1 MTLRAAECAKGMR
14 DRVEDQCD
22 VPWLTKPQGLGAK
35 VGGREEDAVPRMAVI
50 PADELQVWF
59 AGLRRRHA
67 GGH

>member
-1 MTLRAAECAKGMR
+1 
-14 DRVEDQCD
+14 
-22 VPWLTKPQGLGAK
+22 
-35 VGGREEDAVPRMAVI
+35 VPRMAVI